1 MKTENKNQIPQNPE
15 RGMRIKA
22 IYIGKMVGNCIVDRV
37 DASKDLLIRR
47 DVECLEGNTVQYKG
61 GGYYE
66 S

>member
-1 MKTENKNQIPQNPE
+1 MENKNQIPQNPE
-15 RGMRIKA
+15 REMRIKA

-47 DVECLEGNTVQYKG
+47 DVECLEGNTVQYTR